1 MGGQNEVHK
10 VKEEEMIDLTAF
22 AADYLKMLKRTWKM
36 VLVLG
41 IIGALVSGL
50 WVNMTYQPRYTAS
63 ATFTINIYEEQED
76 GTYTNSSFFDNSAA
90 EQMATTFPHIL
101 TSGVLQRKVAKE
113 LSVDAVPGRIK
124 ASVVENTNLLTLS
137 VTDTDAERAYRTLRA
152 VVNNY
157 PSVSELIVGK
167 VNMEMLDETGIPAHA
182 DKPKDVK
189 RNAARGGIAGIGM
202 GLLLAAFMA
211 FANRTVR
218 REEDC
223 MRRINMKCIGTV
235 PRLHRKT
242 RSRRTKQ
249 PSNIMDKK
257 ISQEFVE
264 AFRLIR
270 NRIEYSAHENGLK
283 SILITSALAD
293 EGKSTTAVNLAL
305 SLAQNHKKTALIDCD
320 LRNPSDSEI
329 LKAGKEKGLAEYLT
343 GELDLEECIQYG
355 EKMGFSDLENFLYV
369 SGGNA
374 DADSTELLDTPKMKG
389 LIDSLKDK
397 AEYVILDSAPIGL
410 LADAGILA
418 QYVDGIVLVVK
429 KDFARADFI
438 LNCLEQFAEHNV
450 HIIGCVLND
459 D

>member
-157 PSVSELIVGK
+157 PSVSELIV
-167 VNMEMLDETGIPAHA
+167 
-182 DKPKDVK
+182 
-189 RNAARGGIAGIGM
+189 
-202 GLLLAAFMA
+202 
-211 FANRTVR
+211 
-218 REEDC
+218 
-223 MRRINMKCIGTV
+223 
-235 PRLHRKT
+235 
-242 RSRRTKQ
+242 
-249 PSNIMDKK
+249 
-257 ISQEFVE
+257 
-264 AFRLIR
+264 
-270 NRIEYSAHENGLK
+270 
-283 SILITSALAD
+283 
-293 EGKSTTAVNLAL
+293 
-305 SLAQNHKKTALIDCD
+305 
-320 LRNPSDSEI
+320 
-329 LKAGKEKGLAEYLT
+329 
-343 GELDLEECIQYG
+343 
-355 EKMGFSDLENFLYV
+355 
-369 SGGNA
+369 
-374 DADSTELLDTPKMKG
+374 
-389 LIDSLKDK
+389 
-397 AEYVILDSAPIGL
+397 
-410 LADAGILA
+410 
-418 QYVDGIVLVVK
+418 
-429 KDFARADFI
+429 
-438 LNCLEQFAEHNV
+438 
-450 HIIGCVLND
+450 
-459 D
+459 

>member
-182 DKPKDVK
+182 TTEGCEKK
-189 RNAARGGIAGIGM
+189 RSRGGTAGIGADFCWLHYWH
-202 GLLLAAFMA
+202 LLTGRFGEK
-211 FANRTVR
+211 RTV
-218 REEDC
+218 
-223 MRRINMKCIGTV
+223 
-235 PRLHRKT
+235 
-242 RSRRTKQ
+242 
-249 PSNIMDKK
+249 
-257 ISQEFVE
+257 
-264 AFRLIR
+264 
-270 NRIEYSAHENGLK
+270 
-283 SILITSALAD
+283 
-293 EGKSTTAVNLAL
+293 
-305 SLAQNHKKTALIDCD
+305 
-320 LRNPSDSEI
+320 
-329 LKAGKEKGLAEYLT
+329 
-343 GELDLEECIQYG
+343 
-355 EKMGFSDLENFLYV
+355 
-369 SGGNA
+369 
-374 DADSTELLDTPKMKG
+374 
-389 LIDSLKDK
+389 
-397 AEYVILDSAPIGL
+397 
-410 LADAGILA
+410 
-418 QYVDGIVLVVK
+418 
-429 KDFARADFI
+429 
-438 LNCLEQFAEHNV
+438 
-450 HIIGCVLND
+450 
-459 D
+459 